1 MLNQHEVGA
10 HNHKV
15 ALKIADKL
23 VAKLEEVHDPIDAR
37 DAATRSILPRCKPE
51 DRAPRK
57 IFKGAKPSRRPHH
70 NVPAARHG
78 TNVIRSAMPTP
89 VIENRNVNGMVVS
102 AKHVPQT
109 AIDMKL
115 VARYLAK

>member
-10 HNHKV
+10 HNYKV

-23 VAKLEEVHDPIDAR
+23 VSKLEECPAPIAIR
-37 DAATRSILPRCKPE
+37 KPATRSHLPMIDPKA
-51 DRAPRK
+51 RAPRK

-70 NVPAARHG
+70 NVPAPQHA
-78 TNVIRSAMPTP
+78 TSAIRSAMPTP
-89 VIENRNVNGMVVS
+89 VTEQRNVNGALS
-102 AKHVPQT
+102 PQRVPQRV
-109 AIDMKL
+109 IDMTL